1 MRFASPFE
9 SGRNALG
16 NERRIRELSVA
27 MRTAVEAA
35 DAHGSPLPQQGE
47 GEGEGEGLSR
57 ASRAHR
63 RTPHL
68 NPLPFFE
75 GRGENSRAYRDANS
89 TSREVARLTSK

>member
-1 MRFASPFE
+1 M
-9 SGRNALG
+9 G

-27 MRTAVEAA
+27 MRRAVEAA
-35 DAHGSPLPQQGE
+35 HAHGSPLPQQGE
-47 GEGEGEGLSR
+47 GESEGLSG

-68 NPLPFFE
+68 DPLPFFE